1 MQMKIIAESAYNHM
15 GKLDEVLALLQAA
28 KESGA
33 HYFTVQIMDPVAF
46 SDVNYSKHQL
56 YIDHN
61 ISFEDWAKVI
71 KKGDE
76 TGLPVIPCPLDEKSL
91 DFVFSLGIDLIKVHA
106 TDLTN
111 PLFLKKIKE
120 RSQTR
125 VILETQAAT
134 NFEIRYALSIIRDQV
149 EALLTGYSNYPTEL
163 EDLNLD
169 SLDFLKKEYGLP
181 FGLADHSPT
190 VTDIPLMALAKGC
203 AYLEKHITLTRNNR
217 NFDWQ
222 VSIYPEEFRILV
234 EKVKLF
240 RKALGNGVKHPV
252 KNELPHRDVLYKK
265 VLPDGSIK
273 RADEAPSFVAHTIKG
288 FSKDRVAIGIIAR
301 LKSQRLPKKVLADL
315 GEEKLIEALYH
326 NISQA
331 RRPTDIR
338 LATSTLPAD
347 DELAE
352 HCAELNIPVFRGH
365 PDSVIDRLLDL
376 AWESRS
382 GIVLRVTGDNPFT
395 SPELTDAIIEL
406 VRNEKVDYAR
416 VNNVPFGMSAE
427 AFSVEYLWDLY
438 LRMENPMVS
447 EYLTWFVL
455 LDEKCRKGCIDLE
468 LEGKE
473 LSLKNL
479 SVDYPQDLE
488 GCQKVLEC
496 AGKSKVSE
504 VSLEEALRCSYEL
517 LTDKEDAYMKL
528 PGGTTMLISEY
539 IERWKNAD
547 YVVRKKYGIRN

>member
-1 MQMKIIAESAYNHM
+1 MKIIAESAYNHM
-15 GKLDEVLALLQAA
+15 GKTEEVIALLRAA
-28 KESGA
+28 KSSGA
-33 HYFTVQIMDPVAF
+33 DYFTVQIMDPVAF
-46 SDVNYSKHQL
+46 SAVDYSKHQL

-61 ISFEDWAKVI
+61 ISFEDWSKVI
-71 KKGDE
+71 EAGKEED
-76 TGLPVIPCPLDEKSL
+76 LPVVPCPLDEKSL
-91 DFVFSLGIDLIKVHA
+91 DFVFGLGIERIKVHA

-111 PLFLKKIKE
+111 PSFLEKIAHRPETK
-120 RSQTR
+120 

-134 NFEIRYALSIIRDQV
+134 NFEIRFALSIIGDQV

-169 SLDFLKKEYGLP
+169 SLDFLKREYGLP
-181 FGLADHSPT
+181 VGFADHSPT
-190 VTDIPLMALAKGC
+190 VTDVPLMALAKGC

-217 NFDWQ
+217 HFDWQ
-222 VSIYPEEFRILV
+222 VSLYPEEFRILT
-234 EKVKLF
+234 EKVKLYT
-240 RKALGNGVKHPV
+240 KALGTGVKHPV
-252 KNELPHRDVLYKK
+252 ANEVPHREILYKK

-273 RADEAPSFVAHTIKG
+273 RADHAPDYITHKVRG

-315 GEEKLIEALYH
+315 GDEKLIEALYR

-331 RRPTDIR
+331 RRPNDIR
-338 LATSTLPAD
+338 LATSTLPDD
-347 DELAE
+347 DELADF
-352 HCAELNIPVFRGH
+352 CADRGIPVFRGH

-376 AWESRS
+376 AWKSRS

-406 VRNEKVDYAR
+406 IRNEGVDYAR

-427 AFSVEYLWDLY
+427 AFSTEYLWNLY

-468 LEGKE
+468 WEGKE
-473 LSLKNL
+473 ISLKNL
-479 SVDYPQDLE
+479 SVDYPEDLE
-488 GCQKVLEC
+488 GCLKVMEC
-496 AGKSKVSE
+496 AGKTKVSE
-504 VSLEEALRCSYEL
+504 IGLKQAIECAYEL
-517 LTDKEDAYMKL
+517 LKDKEDAYMKL
-528 PGGTTMLISEY
+528 PGGQSMLISEY
-539 IERWKNAD
+539 IKRWKETG
-547 YVVRKKYGIRN
+547 YKVRKPFSVN